1 MNLRNEIAVPQFLPL
16 LRVWEITDLVWVAVV
31 SEKMRVP
38 LCCEDTSSSFFF
50 KLITQTGDLN
60 IDMTPAIIEDRHS
73 GQVLRCYVARC
84 LFKRLSPQRRLWCTL
99 SIDLRSCDRPWSAG
113 ESIPRPKHR
122 APWTCCSEGLSS
134 CKALLWDVS
143 FYFCHSDMV

>member
-1 MNLRNEIAVPQFLPL
+1 MNLRDKIAVPQYLPL
-16 LRVWEITDLVWVAVV
+16 LRVREITDLVWVDVV
-31 SEKMRVP
+31 SQKMRVP
-38 LCCEDTSSSFFF
+38 LCCEDTSFFF
-50 KLITQTGDLN
+50 FFINNTNWRPQHWHDSSHNRGQT
-60 IDMTPAIIEDRHS
+60 
-73 GQVLRCYVARC
+73 LRASVTLLC
-84 LFKRLSPQRRLWCTL
+84 LFKRLSPQRRLWCTR

-143 FYFCHSDMV
+143 FYFCRSDMV